1 MVLKQRHQNPP
12 SGKKY
17 QYYKPFLRIDFD
29 YRCSYCKSREA
40 VEGGYKKFH
49 IDHYKPKSKF
59 IKLINDYFNL
69 FYSCSECN
77 NAKKDFWP
85 TILDR
90 LMHQFILNPCEHDF
104 DEHYNMNQA
113 EWRGNTR
120 VALWNIERLRLN
132 SKKRIL
138 FRQDEQVVCEI
149 IDELIQQQQELQKV
163 LDRKKLSDTS
173 TESIKNNVCEIQK
186 KIDALK
192 RSKLEPLD

>member
-1 MVLKQRHQNPP
+1 MVLIKRHQNPP

-29 YRCSYCKSREA
+29 YRCAYCKSREV
-40 VEGGYKKFH
+40 VEGGSKKFH

-77 NAKKDFWP
+77 NAKNDFWP
-85 TILDR
+85 TILNR
-90 LMHQFILNPCEHDF
+90 LLHQFILNPCEHDF

-120 VALWNIERLRLN
+120 VAIWNIERLRLN
-132 SKKRIL
+132 SKKRVQ
-138 FRQDEQVVCEI
+138 FRQDEFDVCEI
-149 IDELIQQQQELQKV
+149 IDELKRKQQELEKLLLKNKLPKKTEESFESDLNAFQKQ
-163 LDRKKLSDTS
+163 
-173 TESIKNNVCEIQK
+173 IAI
-186 KIDALK
+186 LK
-192 RSKLEPLD
+192 RKTLEPLE